1 MKFIIDM
8 NLSPVW
14 EDVLVSAGFE
24 AVHWSRVGAP
34 NTSDER
40 IMAYA
45 RAGGWIVL
53 THDLDFGTLLAYT
66 GDNGPSVIRVREQ
79 DVDPATTGDAV
90 LAAIHR
96 CQELSESGALVTVD
110 LQRAKARVLPIRRTD
125 S

>member
-8 NLSPVW
+8 NLSPLW
-14 EDVLVSAGFE
+14 EDVLISAGFE

-40 IMAYA
+40 IMGYA
-45 RAGGWIVL
+45 RAEGWIVL

-66 GDNGPSVIRVREQ
+66 GDKGPSVIQVREQ
-79 DVDPATTGDAV
+79 DVDPATIGDAV

-96 CQELSESGALVTVD
+96 CRDLLESGALVTVD